1 MSIKSK
7 ILFAVDNKAS
17 RLASLETQFQFSFSE
32 TRDYES
38 ARNFGKGSFFFK
50 FNLILTLK

>member
-17 RLASLETQFQFSFSE
+17 RLASLETQSQFSISE

-38 ARNFGKGSFFFK
+38 ARNFGKKALFLK
-50 FNLILTLK
+50 KNLI